1 MNKQIQGQEGHASMN
16 PWSLWSRA
24 HSPPLHNNS
33 LHEASQTF
41 PHIVLTCH
49 GGLFLASQIWV
60 NFLGILL
67 PTNVSL
73 IFRMFALR
81 PLGGNNRWRQRL
93 AESEAMQ
100 WKKSVKKWFQFCILV
115 YCTPFCCSCS
125 SSLGGCHRFSLVWA
139 SCLIHISASHL
150 VWFWPEGLCQET
162 LLPGLT
168 QEYPP
173 KRWPTVLHWFGGYLA
188 QMQEAVFFRVCEKRL
203 QTTSGAI
210 SLTLCL
216 PLVIPLPQLPYFCH
230 SSE

>member
-115 YCTPFCCSCS
+115 CCTPFCCSCS
-125 SSLGGCHRFSLVWA
+125 SSLGGCPQVFTGLGFLSDTYLSFS
-139 SCLIHISASHL
+139 SGLILAWRAMSGNSTPRIN
-150 VWFWPEGLCQET
+150 
-162 LLPGLT
+162 PGIPT
-168 QEYPP
+168 QEMTYCPSLIW
-173 KRWPTVLHWFGGYLA
+173 RLFGTNA
-188 QMQEAVFFRVCEKRL
+188 RSSVFQSVWEKAADNFRGHLLDIMSSSCNSSS
-203 QTTSGAI
+203 TTS
-210 SLTLCL
+210 LFL
-216 PLVIPLPQLPYFCH
+216 P
-230 SSE
+230 